1 MFHSPAPHA
10 YPIRI
15 RRRKGNFEL
24 TIPELLLTVRAES
37 LSKAYE
43 LLRGDQR
50 ALTAMAA
57 AIGALDEMPPPSA
70 PPPVGNPAARPQD
83 LSSEIDTQVLPR

>member
-1 MFHSPAPHA
+1 MIHSPTPHA

-24 TIPELLLTVRAES
+24 TIPELLLTVRAGG
-37 LSKAYE
+37 LSEAYE

-57 AIGALDEMPPPSA
+57 AIDALDEMSPPSA
-70 PPPVGNPAARPQD
+70 PPPVGNPAVQPQD
-83 LSSEIDTQVLPR
+83 LSSEIDT